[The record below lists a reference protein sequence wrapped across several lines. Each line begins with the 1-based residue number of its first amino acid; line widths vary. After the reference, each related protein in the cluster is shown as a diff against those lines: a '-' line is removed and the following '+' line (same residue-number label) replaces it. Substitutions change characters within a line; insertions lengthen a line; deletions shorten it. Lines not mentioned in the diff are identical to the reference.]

1 MEVDVERR
9 RETTRREGRK
19 GCAVITAQLS
29 RLNNVE
35 RPTRRNSRRMSYRF
49 RYFLVEE
56 PKKGRGGIRNR
67 ERERERERERAR
79 EGRIRRIDHAII
91 GNATITAGAPINR
104 DASARITEFRRVW
117 EQLSNNQAQVAL
129 SYAVKSCG

>member
-1 MEVDVERR
+1 
-9 RETTRREGRK
+9 
-19 GCAVITAQLS
+19 
-29 RLNNVE
+29 
-35 RPTRRNSRRMSYRF
+35 MSYRF

-67 ERERERERERAR
+67 ERTR

-129 SYAVKSCG
+129 SYAVKIRG